1 MTRLEFYRHFMKKWN
16 MSEHPLAS
24 RLQSWVGDN
33 VQFAT
38 EFFTENRKAEL
49 IDFYNENKEL
59 MTKKDICKKFAT
71 KWNGSVGRIERQL
84 DLLNSGDVDD
94 NYELPFLS
102 SSNQYSFTDK
112 HKEEFVEF
120 YNKNRDSMTKYGFY
134 GHFRKKWLVT
144 NGVLEKRL
152 KVWIGEDFSFSS
164 DLYTDQQK
172 RQLADYWLEVI
183 HF

>member
-1 MTRLEFYRHFMKKWN
+1 

-49 IDFYNENKEL
+49 IEFYNENKEL

-112 HKEEFVEF
+112 HKEEFVDF

-152 KVWIGEDFSFSS
+152 KVWIGDDFSFSS